1 MLAGLQP
8 QLLNSGA
15 YYAEFEDADDVYKYY
30 LEISIQ
36 NVVSEKLEI
45 NNDEKLIRFH
55 DGMGEIYADEL
66 KRKIKFQLPS
76 NQLVVV
82 SKRDAI
88 QHPYLK
94 KLSDW
99 AGGMRMYSF
108 SLSLGKD
115 IGFPIIDMNQLVVDS
130 RDPNQVAV
138 LYAKGAQEFG
148 DKFNNLII
156 SRMKELD
163 YDLKEI
169 GIAPNPATPATA
181 RGYANMIYLS
191 EEHLA
196 LFQPY
201 ISQGM
206 FRALSL
212 IISITYNILK
222 NLPTTVLIDDIGE
235 GLDFDRSAKLIKLL
249 MDIANINDLQLI
261 MSTNDRFVMN
271 TVPLEYWQVIQ
282 RAGGEC
288 KVFNYQNSK
297 EKFDEFEYMGLNNFD
312 FLATDYLNSEW
323 KKI

>member
-36 NVVSEKLEI
+36 NVISEKLEI

-99 AGGMRMYSF
+99 ASGMRMYSF
-108 SLSLGKD
+108 SSSLGKD
-115 IGFPIIDMNQLVVDS
+115 IGFPIIDMNQLVVDP

-148 DKFNNLII
+148 DKFTKLII

-169 GIAPNPATPATA
+169 GIAPNPTTPSMA

-191 EEHLA
+191 EEHIA
-196 LFQPY
+196 LFQPF

-212 IISITYNILK
+212 IISITYNTVK

-282 RAGGEC
+282 RSGGEC
-288 KVFNYQNSK
+288 KIFNYRNSK